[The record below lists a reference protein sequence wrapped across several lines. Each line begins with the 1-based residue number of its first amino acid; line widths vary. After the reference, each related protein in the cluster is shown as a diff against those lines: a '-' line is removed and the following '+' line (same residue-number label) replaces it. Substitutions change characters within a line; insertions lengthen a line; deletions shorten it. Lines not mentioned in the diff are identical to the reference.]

1 MKEKLKYKSIN
12 NKNGI
17 TLIALVITIIV
28 LLILASVSIA
38 MLTGNNGILS
48 NAENSEEETK
58 ISEEKEKVKMSQSAD
73 LISNDGKNNTK
84 QGIQQE
90 LDKIEGINKT
100 KVFKDGKDSYIVTF
114 LDTNRNYKI
123 GYGKDIEG
131 PVEIE
136 IVEDSQA
143 GDITKGN
150 TLDGSKEKPYQIN
163 CIEDLVDF
171 SNKSKTD
178 KFNGKEIIMT
188 RDLDF
193 QSELSYEDY
202 QTNKYGDINNDG
214 TTSELMEE
222 LTTGT
227 GFKPINIFQGTFDG
241 KNNKLNNLYINSTET
256 DAGLFREIYNSTI
269 KNLKV
274 NGEVNARSVM
284 GGITAKA
291 SGKVLLYN
299 LEYSGKIGGAKQSIK
314 NAIGGIVGWITDN
327 ESEVEINKCKNQ
339 ADIVDYTYIG
349 GIVGRN
355 GAKKLTIINCYNK
368 GNVNAKKLKDSAPGA
383 DSYISIGGII
393 GTTESNIHIENCY
406 NIGMLA
412 NEIGS
417 TYNGAGGILGATN
430 SNKDIN
436 ITNCYNIGKTS
447 AKYSY
452 IAPFSGGIQGGFWY
466 GQYRSNINNCY
477 YESSKSDRSVGG
489 AKEEYATKLTTE
501 QMQGKEKIN
510 NQDGTSNTLVE
521 LLNKEIDNNTNGIDT
536 TEWLRW
542 KQGEDGYPTFE

>member
-48 NAENSEEETK
+48 NAEKSEEETK

-123 GYGKDIEG
+123 GYGKDVEG

-171 SNKSKTD
+171 SNNSKTD

-188 RDLDF
+188 RNLDF

-299 LEYSGKIGGAKQSIK
+299 LEYSGKIGEYNGTVKHS
-314 NAIGGIVGWITDN
+314 IGGIVGWTAN
-327 ESEVEINKCKNQ
+327 SESEIEINKSKNQ
-339 ADIVDYTYIG
+339 ADIVDSAYIG

-355 GAKKLTIINCYNK
+355 DGKIKITNCYNK
-368 GNVNAKKLKDSAPGA
+368 GNLINKLYKGA
-383 DSYISIGGII
+383 IQENYITVGGII
-393 GTTESNIHIENCY
+393 AATINSNVNIENCY
-406 NIGMLA
+406 NIGTII
-412 NEIGS
+412 NEVNS
-417 TYNGAGGILGATN
+417 AYCASGGILGST
-430 SNKDIN
+430 SNCKDIN

-477 YESSKSDRSVGG
+477 YDSSKSDRSVGG